1 MKDLENLPV
10 FRVHG
15 SIAPHNSIFELMG
28 EKVVGVSDLIDFL
41 DANKEAKEIVI
52 DISSNGGYRSE
63 GIEMRSRLKSCGKT
77 VYAIGYKVNSIATVV
92 MLGAE
97 KKNRLVSE
105 NCQFVVHFARID
117 PLDLGMDALTAAD
130 LQQLAEQTEKA
141 DIEILNLYC
150 EELGEEMRG
159 QLLASMADEKD
170 LGAKGAIKMGF
181 AAGYYKKKKEVKE
194 QNIARALDG
203 VLVTDHLALLIQN
216 KIMAEKK
223 EVTELEKVIQNGFKT
238 MMKYLGGKIKNELV
252 TLADETQIEIVPADP
267 DKPTELVGASVFTTE
282 AGVATTTPAPD
293 GEYAVKDGPVYVVA
307 GGKITEVKE
316 PVDNKKVEEENV
328 ALKATLAAKETEIT
342 NLSTKI
348 TNMEKEHGEFKTQMQ
363 TALESIQNSFKE
375 FKEAVPGGNRKEKDK
390 PDTDRVIDYSK
401 LSRAEILRINRK
413 EERESQRK
421 QA

>member
-1 MKDLENLPV
+1 MKDLENLPT
-10 FRVHG
+10 FYLHG
-15 SIAPHNSIFELMG
+15 SIAPHGSIFELMG
-28 EKVVGVSDLIDFL
+28 EKVVSVSDLVGFL
-41 DANKEAKEIVI
+41 DQNKDSKEVVI

-63 GIEMRSRLKSCGKT
+63 GMEMYSRLKTCGKT
-77 VYAIGYKVNSIATVV
+77 VYCIGFKVNSIATVV

-97 KKNRLVSE
+97 PKNRLVSE
-105 NCQFVVHFARID
+105 NCQFVIHFARID

-130 LQQLAEQTEKA
+130 LQLLADQTEKA
-141 DIEILNLYC
+141 DTEILNLYC
-150 EELGEEMRG
+150 TELGEEQRG
-159 QLLASMADEKD
+159 QLIANMADEKD
-170 LGAKGAIKMGF
+170 LGAKGAIKLGF
-181 AAGYYKKKKEVKE
+181 ASGYYKKKKEKTE
-194 QNIARALDG
+194 TKNIVRSLEG

-223 EVTELEKVIQNGFKT
+223 EATELEKIIQNGFKT

-252 TLADETQIEIVPADP
+252 TLADESQIEIVPADP

-316 PVDNKKVEEENV
+316 PVDSKKVEEENV
-328 ALKATLAAKETEIT
+328 ALKAKLVEKETEVT

-363 TALESIQNSFKE
+363 TTLESIQNSFKE
-375 FKEAVPGGNRKEKDK
+375 FKEAVPGGGKDK
-390 PDTDRVIDYSK
+390 DKTETDKVIDYSK